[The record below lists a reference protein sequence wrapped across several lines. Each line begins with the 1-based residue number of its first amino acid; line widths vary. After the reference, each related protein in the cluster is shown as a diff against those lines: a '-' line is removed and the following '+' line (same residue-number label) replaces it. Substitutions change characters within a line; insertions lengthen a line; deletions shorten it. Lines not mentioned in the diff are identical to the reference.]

1 MVANNEQHI
10 LQMPLVNLI
19 DSTQHVKAFGRGIAE
34 FAGLQVGCKLSY
46 AYSCNMLFSFLLG
59 IPELCYCTRFWCVD
73 ATRLS

>member
-34 FAGLQVGCKLSY
+34 FAGLQVGWSLPDVNSY
-46 AYSCNMLFSFLLG
+46 NMLFYFFVRN
-59 IPELCYCTRFWCVD
+59 T
-73 ATRLS
+73 